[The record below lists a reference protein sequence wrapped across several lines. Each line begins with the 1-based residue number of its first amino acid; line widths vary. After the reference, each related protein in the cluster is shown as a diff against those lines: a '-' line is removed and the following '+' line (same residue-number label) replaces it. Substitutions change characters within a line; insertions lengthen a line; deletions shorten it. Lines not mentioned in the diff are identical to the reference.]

1 MTGGVSGDI
10 FVSSGIEDTIDDFEP
25 FTTGDE
31 VLGFSISE
39 DGRIFVAPKI
49 EPGEKGCNEVLAYKY
64 EDGNGTKDGKRII
77 SAQYFILNL

>member
-1 MTGGVSGDI
+1 MFITNNLTHQFLRIELCKINLALQLPASKIIKICVQYFKDGSKIVTGGVSGDI

-39 DGRIFVAPKI
+39 DG
-49 EPGEKGCNEVLAYKY
+49 
-64 EDGNGTKDGKRII
+64 
-77 SAQYFILNL
+77 